1 MLSYVEN
8 RRSNSTRSRGSRALT
23 LIELVVVVAL
33 LSAVA
38 AMVSRVGSGMV
49 EKSAHAVGS
58 ASLMDLMRAM
68 ERHRAIHGTFPD
80 GYDSLLEAPYTLYR
94 GIPDRARRQLKP
106 KDLDNADRIILRA
119 NGITTTWMHSLPLEE
134 PVTWQAMSNVK
145 SFDSFAGGFAAD
157 DVAALE
163 TARID
168 PDVLFGRGTRKGT
181 VNESFIV
188 LGMGNR
194 CSLVG
199 SQLSQ
204 APIGVPTS
212 AVTSPQRRYLRLA
225 LVFRIDR
232 DDRIPF
238 RFLGAVGFTE
248 SGIQT
253 ASDLAQGWWRK
264 E

>member
-8 RRSNSTRSRGSRALT
+8 RRSNSTRSRGSRAFT
-23 LIELVVVVAL
+23 LIELVVVLAL

-38 AMVSRVGSGMV
+38 AMVSRMGSGMV

-163 TARID
+163 TARMIRMSCL
-168 PDVLFGRGTRKGT
+168 VAAHGRAQSTSRS
-181 VNESFIV
+181 SFWGWATGAV
-188 LGMGNR
+188 WSALNSVR
-194 CSLVG
+194 LRSE
-199 SQLSQ
+199 SQLRQ
-204 APIGVPTS
+204 
-212 AVTSPQRRYLRLA
+212 
-225 LVFRIDR
+225 
-232 DDRIPF
+232 
-238 RFLGAVGFTE
+238 
-248 SGIQT
+248 
-253 ASDLAQGWWRK
+253 
-264 E
+264 